1 MITVINMYF
10 LYFQRT
16 KITNRNFTK
25 TRAEMAGYVSK
36 LGEMDEQTIQKGK
49 VIKMVAM
56 VTITFSF

>member
-1 MITVINMYF
+1 
-10 LYFQRT
+10 
-16 KITNRNFTK
+16 
-25 TRAEMAGYVSK
+25 MAGYVSK